1 MFLILDQICPSCNP
15 ATAVSA
21 AFADL
26 HQDRHIA
33 APRIFLERITDLG
46 IFFCTLKVPA
56 KGMWLHHIRHHR
68 GCPGACMP
76 LLTPPDEPQ
85 PAKTICGVRRSK
97 RQRLICLF
105 ALFQFYLGHAYEIK
119 AVLHPR

>member
-33 APRIFLERITDLG
+33 SPRIFLERITDLG
-46 IFFCTLKVPA
+46 IFF
-56 KGMWLHHIRHHR
+56 LHTQSPSQGDVAASHQASQGLP
-68 GCPGACMP
+68 GCVHA
-76 LLTPPDEPQ
+76 PPH
-85 PAKTICGVRRSK
+85 TSR
-97 RQRLICLF
+97 
-105 ALFQFYLGHAYEIK
+105 
-119 AVLHPR
+119 